1 MSAKA
6 FWSWP
11 VTEWGV
17 MGFCAWSAADLLAA
31 WRSAPM
37 DRGGWMAMAI
47 WLAPLIGW
55 RWRARD
61 AAAPPRVSFLL
72 AGLGGALLCRLTDLN
87 AAGYAGLAVALA
99 AWMPGGWRTWWWLA
113 GAISWMPVLGWMLA
127 GLTAVWVLPIR
138 VLLAV
143 AMSVPACRSSP
154 LHVPMAPS
162 PAES

>member
-1 MSAKA
+1 MKG
-6 FWSWP
+6 FWSLP
-11 VTEWGV
+11 LVEWGTLA
-17 MGFCAWSAADLLAA
+17 FCVWAARNLPNAWLVS
-31 WRSAPM
+31 PM
-37 DRGGWMAMAI
+37 DQGGWVALTL
-47 WLAPLIGW
+47 WLVPLVW
-55 RWRARD
+55 HRWRH
-61 AAAPPRVSFLL
+61 PRTAGAVRGVFLV
-72 AGLGGALLCRLTDLN
+72 AGLGGALLSRLTELN

-99 AWMPGGWRTWWWLA
+99 AWMPPGWRTWWWLA